1 MPAEATADAPP
12 FERLNADDDGA
23 RRLALVV
30 ATGMVA
36 LLVIGL
42 AWTFT
47 PAGAPATS
55 TSALVT
61 GALGVAALT
70 VVALAA
76 ELKVTQDRLNAHAE
90 ALDLLDEVRKETW
103 AGSETTPGAV
113 SDRVAEIEDRL
124 DTVEERQTEQVV
136 EWLQA
141 TEPPGTADT
150 QQTTQQG

>member
-1 MPAEATADAPP
+1 MPADASADAPP
-12 FERLNADDDGA
+12 FERLRTDHDGA

-47 PAGAPATS
+47 PAGAPASS
-55 TSALVT
+55 TGVLVT
-61 GALGVAALT
+61 GALGVTALT

-76 ELKVTQDRLNAHAE
+76 ELRDAQARLDAHAE

-113 SDRVAEIEDRL
+113 SDRVSKLEDRL

-136 EWLQA
+136 EWLQN
-141 TEPPGTADT
+141 TDPPGTGDT
-150 QQTTQQG
+150 PQTTQG